1 MPSVGSSQLE
11 TFQAWNPMRGLVYI
25 IYKVTWG
32 TPPKK
37 KDLTLWITID
47 SHTFGGILLI
57 SMTFSIFI
65 YNNFGWDSLFY
76 LFQRATKSKNV
87 WSRWPAAPG
96 WARSFENREPVAVTY
111 RAAIG
116 KTSNFAEEFELINQ
130 EITNQK
136 GSKGGLDGRKC
147 SVLPAQGLVETM
159 EIHFLHFF
167 SNLQTIL

>member
-1 MPSVGSSQLE
+1 
-11 TFQAWNPMRGLVYI
+11 MRGLVYI
-25 IYKVTWG
+25 IYEVTWG
-32 TPPKK
+32 NPQK

-47 SHTFGGILLI
+47 WHTFGGILLI

-65 YNNFGWDSLFY
+65 YHNFGWDSLFY
-76 LFQRATKSKNV
+76 LFQRATKSKKASEV
-87 WSRWPAAPG
+87 DGSSWLSSQLWKQRACG
-96 WARSFENREPVAVTY
+96 CHLQGCDRQKVA
-111 RAAIG
+111 
-116 KTSNFAEEFELINQ
+116 NFAEEDELINGNQ

-167 SNLQTIL
+167 SNLQTILENWVWNHAMVRGK